1 MNKPVGIEVS
11 IAAAEAVGLANV
23 DVIAAYPIT
32 PQTHIVEHLAKLVAC
47 GDLDAE
53 YVAVESEH
61 SAISAVMGAAA
72 AGARTFTASASQGL
86 ALMHEI
92 LFATSSLRL
101 PVVMAVANRA
111 LSAPINIW
119 ADHSDIMPQRDTGWV
134 QLFAENGQ
142 DVFDMLL
149 QAFRVA
155 EDHRVLLPVMVNMDG
170 FTLSHMIEPITLLSR
185 EEVEKFLPSIK
196 PLRTL
201 DPANPRSIGP
211 FGAQDVYTETKKQQE
226 VALLRSQGVL
236 EEAWADFETMFGRRY
251 QAVESYRTEDARV
264 VMVTMGAVGETARTA
279 VDEMRADGI
288 SVGLVR
294 IRLWRPLP
302 QKELIDALGNA
313 KIIAVLDRMLTPGGT
328 GGPVAEALRSIFY
341 HAEKRPVIY
350 VYVAGLGGREINR
363 QTFKEIAMRALGG
376 DEQVRNYSFLD
387 VRCA

>member
-1 MNKPVGIEVS
+1 MTKPVGIEVS
-11 IAAAEAVGLANV
+11 IAAAEAVGLAEV
-23 DVIAAYPIT
+23 DVVAAYPIT
-32 PQTHIVEHLAKLVAC
+32 PQTHIVEHLAELVA
-47 GDLDAE
+47 GGKLEAE

-111 LSAPINIW
+111 VSAPINIW

-142 DVFDMLL
+142 EVFDMLI
-149 QAFRVA
+149 QSFRVA
-155 EDHRVLLPVMVNMDG
+155 EDPRVMLPVMVNMDG
-170 FTLSHMIEPITLLSR
+170 FTVSHMIEPIILLTR
-185 EEVEKFLPSIK
+185 DEVQKFLPPFK

-201 DPANPRSIGP
+201 EPTNPRTIGP

-226 VALLRSQGVL
+226 IALLRSQGVL
-236 EEAWADFETMFGRRY
+236 EEAWQDFERLFGRRY
-251 QAVESYRTEDARV
+251 HAIQSYRTGDARV
-264 VMVTMGAVGETARTA
+264 ILVTMGAVGETARTA

-288 SVGLVR
+288 AVGLVG

-302 QKELIDALGNA
+302 QDELISALGHA
-313 KIIAVLDRMLTPGGT
+313 QTIAVLDRMLTPGGT
-328 GGPVAEALRSIFY
+328 GGPVGEALRSIFY
-341 HAEKRPVIY
+341 RSERQPAIY
-350 VYVAGLGGREINR
+350 DFVAGLGGREINR
-363 QTFKEIAMRALGG
+363 RTFREITMRALAG